1 MTMPRVSARPFQKGL
16 HHEPFDVE
24 TSAASHG
31 EMLIDFAQQQG
42 KLADQS
48 ALLRY
53 FKECRMYI
61 QALGRGELPMWHE
74 LAGADKN
81 PVQAAKDRQERQSKL
96 HRKLVEIHACKCG
109 GDTLN
114 TLDMLAEI
122 LEGKG
127 VVL

>member
-1 MTMPRVSARPFQKGL
+1 MTTPHVSAKPFQKGL
-16 HHEPFDVE
+16 HHESFDVE
-24 TSAASHG
+24 TNAASRG

-53 FKECRMYI
+53 FRECRLYI

-74 LAGADKN
+74 LAEADKD
-81 PVQAAKDRQERQSKL
+81 PIQAAKDRQERQSKL
-96 HRKLVEIHACKCG
+96 HRKLVEIHACKCK

-122 LEGKG
+122 LESKG
-127 VVL
+127 VTL